1 MKNTDEL
8 RILADEP
15 RLQSLFLL
23 LFRHDGYF
31 TSMQLAEE
39 LGVTSRTIK
48 SDVLLLKQIFYTE
61 EVFITSKPSKGYQ
74 LEVMNKETEN
84 KIKQFFQIYPSIS
97 SESEFDHRV
106 RYIIRRLLSSEEAV
120 KEEDIQ
126 TEIAVSYSLNRE
138 MQEVDR
144 KSVV

>member
-84 KIKQFFQIYPSIS
+84 KIKQFFFKFILQYQVKVNLIIVFVILFVDCYLRKKLSKKKIY
-97 SESEFDHRV
+97 R
-106 RYIIRRLLSSEEAV
+106 
-120 KEEDIQ
+120 
-126 TEIAVSYSLNRE
+126 
-138 MQEVDR
+138 R
-144 KSVV
+144 KSRLAIL